1 MTHIGLQF
9 GCGKSRLSKKERL
22 FGHLS
27 LLCARLIVSLEK
39 ILTLG
44 KAKKKDFSAIF
55 LCFALA

>member
-1 MTHIGLQF
+1 MSHIGLLL
-9 GCGKSRLSKKERL
+9 GCDKY
-22 FGHLS
+22 
-27 LLCARLIVSLEK
+27 CCTRLIASLEK

>member
-1 MTHIGLQF
+1 MSHIGLL
-9 GCGKSRLSKKERL
+9 LSCDKY
-22 FGHLS
+22 
-27 LLCARLIVSLEK
+27 CCTRLIASLEK

>member
-1 MTHIGLQF
+1 MSHIGLLL
-9 GCGKSRLSKKERL
+9 GCDKP
-22 FGHLS
+22 
-27 LLCARLIVSLEK
+27 CCNRLIVSLKK